1 MSDGLL
7 APFLSLDR
15 MREALDAIHP
25 YDRAVVLLVLDG
37 CTGREASRLL
47 GRSAHCATECLD
59 RAAVAVLAAVPE
71 YAGEPLRRRK
81 RPRGPPGDGGQD

>member
-1 MSDGLL
+1 MSPDPL
-7 APFLSLDR
+7 AALLSLDR

-25 YDRAVVLLVLDG
+25 YDRAVVLLMLDG
-37 CTGREASRLL
+37 CSGREASRLL
-47 GRSAHCATECLD
+47 GRPCNSATECLD

-81 RPRGPPGDGGQD
+81 RPRGPPGGGGQD